1 MEIYGLSILNSRAQI
16 ASFTRLSSM
25 SGSKKSKKAASAANT
40 FHREH
45 AQVAYRPR
53 GTILA
58 GMSCRRAEDSVC
70 DHCESLLDLRD
81 IFNSFVHTG
90 RNLKWC
96 KTLYPK
102 AGDAAYRKIKQQNE

>member
-1 MEIYGLSILNSRAQI
+1 MN
-16 ASFTRLSSM
+16 
-25 SGSKKSKKAASAANT
+25 GSKRSKKAASAANT

-58 GMSCRRAEDSVC
+58 GMSCRRAEGSVC
-70 DHCESLLDLRD
+70 DHCESLLDLHD

-90 RNLKWC
+90 RNLKWR